1 MCSGRAARSMISTVG
16 GAGRMG
22 RRCRSA
28 VHRRCPKPA
37 SASAAMQTIAS
48 ASNTSESVITAKAT
62 SAMSRS
68 ARPMAAAPR
77 SSQLTRPCRSRIVVP
92 FCGAF
97 LHTLMVSRMVRNVR
111 GRSVGV
117 SWRLLRRTLEVA
129 RPHVRAGGDAVPEAA
144 HAHTNRLASETSPYL
159 LQHAHNPVDWY
170 PWGDEAFERAKAED
184 KPILLSVGYSACH
197 WCHVMA
203 HESFESERIATIMN
217 LHYVCIKVDREE
229 RPDVD
234 ALYMDAV
241 QALTN
246 GHGGWPMTVWLTPE
260 GLPFFAGTYFPPEEL
275 PGYSMPSFP
284 TLLLRLAQFYKT
296 RRDDV
301 EAQAEEFR
309 NFYAKRGALDLP
321 GLLSL
326 PIAASEVDLSVLTT
340 AERNLGKSFDM
351 TQGGFGG
358 APKFPPAME
367 LEFLLRMHLRASAV
381 PVRLERIQLAGAKAG
396 APELT
401 PLAMVTRTLDKMA
414 AGGIYDHLGGGFHR
428 YATDDRWLVP
438 HFEKM
443 LYDNALLSRIYLHAH
458 QVTG

>member
-1 MCSGRAARSMISTVG
+1 MGAPVMAQFFILLFMSYNAREQPVRYTVKTGTERVISGEKQMTE
-16 GAGRMG
+16 
-22 RRCRSA
+22 
-28 VHRRCPKPA
+28 
-37 SASAAMQTIAS
+37 TFD
-48 ASNTSESVITAKAT
+48 AT
-62 SAMSRS
+62 SAATQYR
-68 ARPMAAAPR
+68 
-77 SSQLTRPCRSRIVVP
+77 
-92 FCGAF
+92 
-97 LHTLMVSRMVRNVR
+97 
-111 GRSVGV
+111 
-117 SWRLLRRTLEVA
+117 
-129 RPHVRAGGDAVPEAA
+129 
-144 HAHTNRLASETSPYL
+144 HTNRLASETSPYL

-414 AGGIYDHLGGGFHR
+414 AGGIYDHLGGGFQR
-428 YATDDRWLVP
+428 YARDDRWLVP